1 MDPFLILRRSGM
13 EWAGGSENSSSTRHW
28 YVVESLWIP
37 KVSRCCCVSFSNT
50 NPLQGRQALI
60 QTLKAKV
67 LVLSKRCGFFS
78 SGLNTRT
85 NRSFVDQLNGICSS
99 QKVISVF
106 RIFMFPGCKTS
117 FACFPCIFFF
127 SFLVWR
133 KNTVQKKKKK
143 KDLPFPLLQLVGY
156 STRLLYSDHKTA
168 FSSVSCCWKTASK
181 QV

>member
-99 QKVISVF
+99 QKWSVCSGSSCF
-106 RIFMFPGCKTS
+106 LGAKHPLHVFP
-117 FACFPCIFFF
+117 AFFF
-127 SFLVWR
+127 LFFSL
-133 KNTVQKKKKK
+133 KEKHSAKKKKK
-143 KDLPFPLLQLVGY
+143 TCHFL
-156 STRLLYSDHKTA
+156 
-168 FSSVSCCWKTASK
+168 CCNL
-181 QV
+181 